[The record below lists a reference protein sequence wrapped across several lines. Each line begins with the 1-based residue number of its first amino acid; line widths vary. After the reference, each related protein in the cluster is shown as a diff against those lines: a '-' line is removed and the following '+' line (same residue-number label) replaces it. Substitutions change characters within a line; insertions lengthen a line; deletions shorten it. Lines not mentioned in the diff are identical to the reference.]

1 MGFYTLG
8 RKTTHI
14 SEKITL
20 KGVVLEICAEGVYDF
35 DESFF
40 EAHTVYLANTRA
52 KTNSYELPKRIEK
65 YLLSCDCPQA
75 ENWDELARGNF

>member
-14 SEKITL
+14 SETITI
-20 KGVVLEICAEGVYDF
+20 KGVELEICAEGVYDF
-35 DESFF
+35 DESYF
-40 EAHTVYLANTRA
+40 EADTVYLANTRQ
-52 KTNSYELPKRIEK
+52 KTNSFDLTPRVKK
-65 YLLSCDCPQA
+65 YLLSCDCPHA